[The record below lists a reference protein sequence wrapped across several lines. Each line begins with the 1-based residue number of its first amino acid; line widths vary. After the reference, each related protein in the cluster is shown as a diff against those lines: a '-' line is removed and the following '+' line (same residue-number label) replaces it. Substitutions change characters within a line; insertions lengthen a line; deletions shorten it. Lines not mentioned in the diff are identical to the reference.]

1 MFNYEQEASRKVILP
16 CKKGERTIMPTFN
29 LPVRIVYGAGTIER
43 LGREAKAIGQKAM
56 IVTYPDIRRVGLLD
70 RVVEELKSNGVD
82 TLVFEEVEPNPRSST
97 VDKGA
102 KIARDEKI
110 DLIIGL
116 GGGSAM
122 DTAKGI
128 ALASSGTDSVWN
140 YIRGG
145 TGEVKGPVPPLIQV
159 PTMAGTGSEANA
171 GGVITNW
178 ETHVKIGIGHRSL
191 WAKLAIVDP
200 EVTLTVPEKQT
211 KAGAVDT
218 FSHVVER
225 YVTDDRPNPIT
236 DGIRETVM
244 KVVVEYL
251 PKALARPDDIEAR
264 TQLSLASSSAMTS
277 FVTWGDGG
285 GVMSCHGIEHA
296 LSGYYDVVHGEGLAA
311 LLPAWMKFYLPVM
324 KDRFDLLGKNVF
336 GKNDGIKATEEWLE
350 SVGMR
355 LRLRDMGCEL
365 ERADE
370 IAELAIQSMPGL
382 DSGGPKTLDAAAIA
396 QIYRESY

>member
-1 MFNYEQEASRKVILP
+1 MA
-16 CKKGERTIMPTFN
+16 TFN
-29 LPVRIVYGAGTIER
+29 LPVRIVYGAGIIER

-70 RVVEELKSNGVD
+70 RVVENLKSNGVD
-82 TLVFEEVEPNPRSST
+82 TVIFEEVEPNPRSST

-128 ALASSGTDSVWN
+128 ALASSGTDSIWS
-140 YIRGG
+140 YTIGG

-159 PTMAGTGSEANA
+159 PTMAGTGSEVNA
-171 GGVITNW
+171 GGIITNW
-178 ETHVKIGIGHRSL
+178 ETHVKTGIGHRSL
-191 WAKLAIVDP
+191 WAKLAVVDP

-211 KAGAVDT
+211 KAGAADT

-225 YVTDDRPNPIT
+225 YVTDDRPSPMT

-244 KVVVEYL
+244 KMVVKYL
-251 PKALARPDDIEAR
+251 PKTLAHLDDIKAR
-264 TQLSLASSSAMTS
+264 TQLSVASTTAMSS

-296 LSGYYDVVHGEGLAA
+296 LSGYYDVIHGEGLAA
-311 LLPAWMKFYLPVM
+311 LLPAWMKFYLPEM
-324 KDRFDLLGKNVF
+324 KGRFDLLGQNVF
-336 GKNDGIKATEEWLE
+336 GKKDGIRATEEWLQ

-370 IAELAIQSMPGL
+370 IAELAIQSTPGL
-382 DSGGPKTLDAAAIA
+382 DSGGPKILNAVAIA
-396 QIYRESY
+396 QIYKDSF

>member
-1 MFNYEQEASRKVILP
+1 
-16 CKKGERTIMPTFN
+16 MPTFN

-70 RVVEELKSNGVD
+70 RVVEDLKSNGVD
-82 TLVFEEVEPNPRSST
+82 TVIFEEVEPNPRSST

-102 KIARDEKI
+102 KIARNEKV
-110 DLIIGL
+110 DLVIGL

-128 ALASSGTDSVWN
+128 TIASSSTESVWS
-140 YIRGG
+140 YIRGA
-145 TGEVKGPVPPLIQV
+145 TAEVKSPVPSLIQV

-178 ETHVKIGIGHRSL
+178 ETHVKTGIGHRSL

-225 YVTDDRPNPIT
+225 YVTDDRPNPMT

-264 TQLSLASSSAMTS
+264 TQLSLASTSAMTS

-336 GKNDGIKATEEWLE
+336 GKKDGIQATEEWLE

-382 DSGGPKTLDAAAIA
+382 DIGGPKTLDAAAIA

>member
-1 MFNYEQEASRKVILP
+1 M
-16 CKKGERTIMPTFN
+16 TTFN
-29 LPVRIVYGAGTIER
+29 LPVRIVYGAGSITR
-43 LGREAKAIGQKAM
+43 LGREATAIGRKAM

-70 RVVEELKSNGVD
+70 GVVEDLKSNGVD
-82 TLVFEEVEPNPRSST
+82 TLIFEEVEPNPRSST

-102 KIARDEKI
+102 RIARDNKI

-128 ALASSGTDSVWN
+128 ALASNGTDSIWD

-159 PTMAGTGSEANA
+159 PTMAGTGSEINA

-178 ETHVKIGIGHRSL
+178 ETHVKTGIGHRSL

-211 KAGAVDT
+211 KAGAADI

-225 YVTDDRPNPIT
+225 YVTDDRPSPMT

-244 KVVVEYL
+244 KMVVEYL
-251 PKALARPDDIEAR
+251 PKVLVRMDDIKAR
-264 TQLSLASSSAMTS
+264 TQLSVASTTAMSS

-296 LSGYYDVVHGEGLAA
+296 LSGYYDVTHGEGLAA
-311 LLPAWMKFYLPVM
+311 LLPAWMKFYLPEM
-324 KDRFDLLGKNVF
+324 KERFTLLGQKVF

-350 SVGMR
+350 SVGLR

-370 IAELAIQSMPGL
+370 IAELAIQSTPGL

-396 QIYRESY
+396 QIYQDSY

>member
-1 MFNYEQEASRKVILP
+1 MA
-16 CKKGERTIMPTFN
+16 TFN
-29 LPVRIVYGAGTIER
+29 LPVRIVYGAGIIGR
-43 LGREAKAIGQKAM
+43 LGREAKAMGQKAM
-56 IVTYPDIRRVGLLD
+56 IVTYPDIRRIGLLD
-70 RVVEELKSNGVD
+70 RVVENLKSNGVD
-82 TLVFEEVEPNPRSST
+82 TLIFEEVEPNPRSST

-102 KIARDEKI
+102 KIVRDNKI

-140 YIRGG
+140 YTIGG

-159 PTMAGTGSEANA
+159 PTMAGTGSEVNA
-171 GGVITNW
+171 AGIITNW
-178 ETHVKIGIGHRSL
+178 ETHVKTGIGHRSL
-191 WAKLAIVDP
+191 WAKLAVVDP

-225 YVTDDRPNPIT
+225 YVTDDKPSPMT

-244 KVVVEYL
+244 KMVVQYL
-251 PKALARPDDIEAR
+251 PKVLARPDDIEAR
-264 TQLSLASSSAMTS
+264 TQLSVASTTAMSS

-296 LSGYYDVVHGEGLAA
+296 VSGYYDVTHGEGLAA
-311 LLPAWMKFYLPVM
+311 LLPAWMKFYLPEM
-324 KDRFDLLGKNVF
+324 KERFDLLGQNVF
-336 GKNDGIKATEEWLE
+336 GKKDGIRATEEWLQ

-370 IAELAIQSMPGL
+370 IAELAIQSTPGL
-382 DSGGPKTLDAAAIA
+382 DSRGPKTLDAAAIA
-396 QIYRESY
+396 QIYRDSF

>member
-1 MFNYEQEASRKVILP
+1 MA
-16 CKKGERTIMPTFN
+16 TFN
-29 LPVRIVYGAGTIER
+29 LPVRIVYGAGIIER

-56 IVTYPDIRRVGLLD
+56 IVTYSDIRRVRLLD
-70 RVVEELKSNGVD
+70 RVVENLKSNGVD
-82 TLVFEEVEPNPRSST
+82 TVIFEEVEPNPRSST

-102 KIARDEKI
+102 KIARDNKI
-110 DLIIGL
+110 DLVIGL

-159 PTMAGTGSEANA
+159 PTMAGTGSEVNA
-171 GGVITNW
+171 GAVITNW
-178 ETHVKIGIGHRSL
+178 ETHVKTGIGHRSL

-211 KAGAVDT
+211 KAGAADI

-225 YVTDDRPNPIT
+225 YVTDDSPSPMT

-244 KVVVEYL
+244 KMVVKYL
-251 PKALARPDDIEAR
+251 PKALAHLDDIEAR
-264 TQLSLASSSAMTS
+264 TQLSVASTTAMSS

-296 LSGYYDVVHGEGLAA
+296 LSGYYDVTHGEGLAA
-311 LLPAWMKFYLPVM
+311 LLPAWMKFYLPEM
-324 KDRFDLLGKNVF
+324 KARFDLLGQNVF
-336 GKNDGIKATEEWLE
+336 GKKDGIRATEEWLQ

-370 IAELAIQSMPGL
+370 IAELAIQSTPGL

-396 QIYRESY
+396 QIYRDSF

>member
-1 MFNYEQEASRKVILP
+1 M
-16 CKKGERTIMPTFN
+16 TTFN
-29 LPVRIVYGAGTIER
+29 LPVRIVYGAGSIAR
-43 LGREAKAIGQKAM
+43 LGREATAIGRKAM

-70 RVVEELKSNGVD
+70 RVVEDLKSNGVG

-102 KIARDEKI
+102 GIARDEKV

-128 ALASSGTDSVWN
+128 ALASSGTDSVWD
-140 YIRGG
+140 YVRGG

-159 PTMAGTGSEANA
+159 PTMAGTGSEINA
-171 GGVITNW
+171 GGIITNW
-178 ETHVKIGIGHRSL
+178 ETHVKTGIGHRSL

-211 KAGAVDT
+211 KAGAADI

-225 YVTDDRPNPIT
+225 YVTDDKPSPMT

-244 KVVVEYL
+244 KMVVKYL
-251 PKALARPDDIEAR
+251 PKVLAHMDDIEAR
-264 TQLSLASSSAMTS
+264 TQLSVASTTAMSS

-296 LSGYYDVVHGEGLAA
+296 LSGYYDVTHGEGLAA
-311 LLPAWMKFYLPVM
+311 LLPAWMKFYLPEM
-324 KDRFDLLGKNVF
+324 KERFSLLGQNVF
-336 GKNDGIKATEEWLE
+336 GKKDGIQATEEWLQ

-370 IAELAIQSMPGL
+370 IAELAIQSTPGL

-396 QIYRESY
+396 QIYRDSF

>member
-1 MFNYEQEASRKVILP
+1 M
-16 CKKGERTIMPTFN
+16 TTFN
-29 LPVRIVYGAGTIER
+29 LPVRIVYGPGSIAR
-43 LGREAKAIGQKAM
+43 LGREAAALGRKAM

-70 RVVEELKSNGVD
+70 RVVGDLKSSGVD
-82 TLVFEEVEPNPRSST
+82 TLIFEEVEPNPRSLT

-102 KIARDEKI
+102 RIARNEKI

-128 ALASSGTDSVWN
+128 ALASSGTGSIWD
-140 YIRGG
+140 YISGG

-159 PTMAGTGSEANA
+159 PTMAGTGSEINA

-178 ETHVKIGIGHRSL
+178 ETHVKTGIGHRSL
-191 WAKLAIVDP
+191 WAKLALVDP

-211 KAGAVDT
+211 KAGAADI

-225 YVTDDRPNPIT
+225 YVTDDKPTPMT

-244 KVVVEYL
+244 KMVVQYL
-251 PKALARPDDIEAR
+251 PKVLARPDDIEAR
-264 TQLSLASSSAMTS
+264 TQLSVASTTAMSS

-285 GVMSCHGIEHA
+285 GVMSCHGVEHA
-296 LSGYYDVVHGEGLAA
+296 VSGYYDVTHGEGLAA
-311 LLPAWMKFYLPVM
+311 LLPAWMKFYLPEM
-324 KDRFDLLGKNVF
+324 KERFDLLGQNVF
-336 GKNDGIKATEEWLE
+336 GKKDGIRATEEWLQ

-370 IAELAIQSMPGL
+370 IAELAVQSTPGL
-382 DSGGPKTLDAAAIA
+382 DTGGPKTLDAAAIA
-396 QIYRESY
+396 QIYRDSF

>member
-1 MFNYEQEASRKVILP
+1 M
-16 CKKGERTIMPTFN
+16 TTFN
-29 LPVRIVYGAGTIER
+29 LPVRIVYGAGSITR
-43 LGREAKAIGQKAM
+43 LGREATAIGRKAM

-70 RVVEELKSNGVD
+70 RVVEDLKSNGVD
-82 TLVFEEVEPNPRSST
+82 TLIFEEVEPNPRSST
-97 VDKGA
+97 IDKGA
-102 KIARDEKI
+102 RIARDEKI

-128 ALASSGTDSVWN
+128 ALASSGTGSVWD

-159 PTMAGTGSEANA
+159 PTMAGTGSEINA

-178 ETHVKIGIGHRSL
+178 ETHVKTGIGHRSL

-211 KAGAVDT
+211 KAGAADI

-225 YVTDDRPNPIT
+225 YVTDDRPSPMT

-244 KVVVEYL
+244 KMVVEYL
-251 PKALARPDDIEAR
+251 PKVLVRLDDIEAR
-264 TQLSLASSSAMTS
+264 TQLSVASTTAMSS

-296 LSGYYDVVHGEGLAA
+296 LSGYYDVTHGEGLAA
-311 LLPAWMKFYLPVM
+311 LLPAWMKFYLPEM
-324 KDRFDLLGKNVF
+324 NERFTLLGQKVF
-336 GKNDGIKATEEWLE
+336 GKNDGIKATEEWFQ
-350 SVGMR
+350 SVGLR

-370 IAELAIQSMPGL
+370 IAELAIQSTPGL

-396 QIYRESY
+396 GIYRDSY

>member
-1 MFNYEQEASRKVILP
+1 MA
-16 CKKGERTIMPTFN
+16 TFN
-29 LPVRIVYGAGTIER
+29 LPVRIVYGAGIIER

-70 RVVEELKSNGVD
+70 RVVENLKSNGVD
-82 TLVFEEVEPNPRSST
+82 TVIFEEVEPNPRSST

-128 ALASSGTDSVWN
+128 ALASSGTDSIWS
-140 YIRGG
+140 YTIGG

-159 PTMAGTGSEANA
+159 PTMAGTGSEVNA
-171 GGVITNW
+171 GGIITNW
-178 ETHVKIGIGHRSL
+178 ETHVKTGIGHRSL
-191 WAKLAIVDP
+191 WAKLAVVDP

-225 YVTDDRPNPIT
+225 YVTDDRPSPMT

-244 KVVVEYL
+244 KMVVEYL
-251 PKALARPDDIEAR
+251 PKALAHLDDIEAR
-264 TQLSLASSSAMTS
+264 TQLSVASTTAMSS

-296 LSGYYDVVHGEGLAA
+296 LSGYYDVTHGEGLAA
-311 LLPAWMKFYLPVM
+311 LLPAWMKFYLPEM
-324 KDRFDLLGKNVF
+324 KERLNLLGQNVF
-336 GKNDGIKATEEWLE
+336 DKKDEIRATEEWLQ

-355 LRLRDMGCEL
+355 IRLRDMGCEL

-370 IAELAIQSMPGL
+370 IAELAIQSTPGL
-382 DSGGPKTLDAAAIA
+382 DSGGPKTLDATAIA
-396 QIYRESY
+396 QVYRDSF

>member
-1 MFNYEQEASRKVILP
+1 M
-16 CKKGERTIMPTFN
+16 TTFN
-29 LPVRIVYGAGTIER
+29 LPVRIVYGAGSIAR
-43 LGREAKAIGQKAM
+43 LGREAAALGQKAM

-70 RVVEELKSNGVD
+70 KVIENLKSSGVD

-102 KIARDEKI
+102 RIARDEKI
-110 DLIIGL
+110 NLIIGL

-128 ALASSGTDSVWN
+128 ALASSGTGSVWD
-140 YIRGG
+140 YISGG

-159 PTMAGTGSEANA
+159 PTMAGTGSEVNA

-178 ETHVKIGIGHRSL
+178 ETHVKTGIGHRSL

-211 KAGAVDT
+211 KAGAADI

-225 YVTDDRPNPIT
+225 YVTDDRPTPMT

-244 KVVVEYL
+244 KMVVQYL
-251 PKALARPDDIEAR
+251 PKVLARPDDIEAR
-264 TQLSLASSSAMTS
+264 TQLSVASTTAMSS

-296 LSGYYDVVHGEGLAA
+296 VSGYYDVTHGEGLAA
-311 LLPAWMKFYLPVM
+311 LLPAWMKFYLPEM
-324 KDRFDLLGKNVF
+324 KERFDLLGQNVF
-336 GKNDGIKATEEWLE
+336 DKNDGIQATEEWLQ

-365 ERADE
+365 EQADE
-370 IAELAIQSMPGL
+370 IAELAIQSTPGL
-382 DSGGPKTLDAAAIA
+382 DTGGPKTLDAAAIA
-396 QIYRESY
+396 QIYKDSF

>member
-1 MFNYEQEASRKVILP
+1 
-16 CKKGERTIMPTFN
+16 MPTFN
-29 LPVRIVYGAGTIER
+29 LPVRILYGAGSIAR
-43 LGREAKAIGQKAM
+43 LGGEAKAIGRKAM
-56 IVTYPDIRRVGLLD
+56 VVTYPDIRRVGLLD
-70 RVVEELKSNGVD
+70 KVTTDLKANGVD
-82 TLVFEEVEPNPRSST
+82 IVVFDEVEPNPRSST

-102 KIARDEKI
+102 RIARDKKI

-128 ALASSGTDSVWN
+128 AIASSGTESVWS
-140 YIRGG
+140 YVSGG

-159 PTMAGTGSEANA
+159 PTMAGTGSEINA

-178 ETHVKIGIGHRSL
+178 ETHVKTGIGHRSL
-191 WAKLAIVDP
+191 WAKVAIVDP
-200 EVTLTVPEKQT
+200 EVTLTVPKRQT
-211 KAGAVDT
+211 AAGAADI

-225 YVTDDRPNPIT
+225 YVTDDRPNPMT

-244 KVVVEYL
+244 RMVVKYL
-251 PKALARPDDIEAR
+251 PKALARLDDIEAR
-264 TQLSLASSSAMTS
+264 NQLSIASTTAMSA

-296 LSGYYDVVHGEGLAA
+296 LSGYYDVIHGEGLAA

-324 KDRFDLLGKNVF
+324 RERCDSLGKNVF
-336 GKNDGIKATEEWLE
+336 GKKDGIQATEEWLQ

-355 LRLRDMGCEL
+355 LRLRDLGCEL
-365 ERADE
+365 EHADE
-370 IAELAIQSMPGL
+370 IAALAIKSSPGL
-382 DSGGPKTLDAAAIA
+382 DSRGPRKLDAAAIA
-396 QIYRESY
+396 QVYRDAF

>member
-1 MFNYEQEASRKVILP
+1 MN
-16 CKKGERTIMPTFN
+16 TFN
-29 LPVRIVYGAGTIER
+29 LPVRIVYGAGSITQ
-43 LGREAKAIGQKAM
+43 LGRRATAIGRNAI

-70 RVVEELKSNGVD
+70 RVVKDLKSNGVD
-82 TLVFEEVEPNPRSST
+82 TLIFEEVEPNPRSST

-102 KIARDEKI
+102 KIVRDNKI
-110 DLIIGL
+110 DLVIGL
-116 GGGSAM
+116 GGGSVM

-159 PTMAGTGSEANA
+159 PTIAGTGSEVNA
-171 GGVITNW
+171 GAIITNW
-178 ETHVKIGIGHRSL
+178 ETHVKTGIIHNSL

-200 EVTLTVPEKQT
+200 ELTLTVPEKQT
-211 KAGAVDT
+211 KAGAADT

-225 YVTDDRPNPIT
+225 YVTDDTPSPMT

-244 KVVVEYL
+244 KMVVKYL
-251 PKALARPDDIEAR
+251 PKALAHLDDIEAR
-264 TQLSLASSSAMTS
+264 TQLSVASTTAMSS

-296 LSGYYDVVHGEGLAA
+296 LSGYYDVTHGEGVAA
-311 LLPAWMKFYLPVM
+311 LLPAWMKFYLPEM
-324 KDRFDLLGKNVF
+324 KERFDLLGQNIF
-336 GKNDGIKATEEWLE
+336 GKKDGIRATEEWLQ

-370 IAELAIQSMPGL
+370 IAELAIQSTPGM
-382 DSGGPKTLDAAAIA
+382 DSRGPKTLDAAAIA
-396 QIYRESY
+396 QIYRDSF

>member
-1 MFNYEQEASRKVILP
+1 MA
-16 CKKGERTIMPTFN
+16 TFN
-29 LPVRIVYGAGTIER
+29 LPVRIVYGAGIIGR
-43 LGREAKAIGQKAM
+43 LGREAKAMGQKAM
-56 IVTYPDIRRVGLLD
+56 IVTYPDIRRIGLLD
-70 RVVEELKSNGVD
+70 RVVENLKSNGVD
-82 TLVFEEVEPNPRSST
+82 TLIFEEVEPNPRSST

-102 KIARDEKI
+102 KIVRDNKI
-110 DLIIGL
+110 DLVIGL

-128 ALASSGTDSVWN
+128 ALASSGTDSVWD
-140 YIRGG
+140 YVRGG

-159 PTMAGTGSEANA
+159 PTMAGTGSEINA
-171 GGVITNW
+171 GGIITNW
-178 ETHVKIGIGHRSL
+178 ETHVKTGIGHRSL
-191 WAKLAIVDP
+191 WAKLAVVDP

-225 YVTDDRPNPIT
+225 YVTDDKPSPMT

-244 KVVVEYL
+244 KMVVQYL
-251 PKALARPDDIEAR
+251 PKVLARPDDIEAR
-264 TQLSLASSSAMTS
+264 TQLSVASTTAMSS

-296 LSGYYDVVHGEGLAA
+296 LSGYYDVTHGEGLAA
-311 LLPAWMKFYLPVM
+311 LLPAWMKFYLPEM
-324 KDRFDLLGKNVF
+324 KERFTLLGQKVF

-350 SVGMR
+350 SVGLR

-370 IAELAIQSMPGL
+370 IAELAIQSTPGL

-396 QIYRESY
+396 QIYQDSY

>member
-1 MFNYEQEASRKVILP
+1 M
-16 CKKGERTIMPTFN
+16 TTFN
-29 LPVRIVYGAGTIER
+29 LPVRIVYGAGSITR
-43 LGREAKAIGQKAM
+43 LGREATAIGRKAM

-70 RVVEELKSNGVD
+70 RVVEDLKSNGVD
-82 TLVFEEVEPNPRSST
+82 TLIFEEVEPNPRSST

-102 KIARDEKI
+102 RIARDNKI

-128 ALASSGTDSVWN
+128 ALASNGTDSIWD

-159 PTMAGTGSEANA
+159 PTMAGTGSEINA

-178 ETHVKIGIGHRSL
+178 ETHVKTGIGHRSL

-211 KAGAVDT
+211 KAGAADI

-225 YVTDDRPNPIT
+225 YVTDDRPSPMT

-244 KVVVEYL
+244 KMVVEYL
-251 PKALARPDDIEAR
+251 PKVLVHLDDIEAR
-264 TQLSLASSSAMTS
+264 TQLSVASTTAMSS

-296 LSGYYDVVHGEGLAA
+296 LSGYYDVTHGEGLAA
-311 LLPAWMKFYLPVM
+311 LLPAWMKFYLPEM
-324 KDRFDLLGKNVF
+324 KERFTLLGQKVF

-350 SVGMR
+350 SVGLR

-370 IAELAIQSMPGL
+370 IAELAIQSTPGL
-382 DSGGPKTLDAAAIA
+382 DSGGPKTLDSAAIA
-396 QIYRESY
+396 QIYQDSY